1 MKAIIKEEKK
11 DMLVVEI
18 EGARH
23 TLPNILREQLWNYKG
38 VEFVG
43 YSKDHPDLG
52 NPVLVIRGEDPKKS
66 LKSAIKDL
74 RSQIKE
80 MRTKVEKAFK

>member
-1 MKAIIKEEKK
+1 MKAIIKEEKE

-23 TLPNILREQLWNYKG
+23 TLPNILREQLWNYKE

-52 NPVLVIRGEDPKKS
+52 NPVLVVRGKNPKKL
-66 LKSAIKDL
+66 LKKAIKDL
-74 RSQIKE
+74 RSQLKE
-80 MRTKVEKAFK
+80 IRKEIEKI